1 MFGRL
6 YPNSVL
12 EIFLDKD
19 LIELHISFN
28 VSTKMLTLIN
38 IFYNAYRCLS
48 LIPETNVR
56 NCGLQSFNPSLDLWY
71 SIVFLLINIVALC
84 SSQFVLIMPHSNIT
98 IKKFMLSPKR
108 WIIYWIFAICQVLS
122 WPYRWILSAS
132 HFLIYLLT
140 SLSS

>member
-1 MFGRL
+1 MFGKL

-12 EIFLDKD
+12 EFFLDKD

-56 NCGLQSFNPSLDLWY
+56 NCGLQSFNLSLDLRH
-71 SIVFLLINIVALC
+71 SIVFLLINFVALC
-84 SSQFVLIMPHSNIT
+84 SSQFVLIIPHSNIT
-98 IKKFMLSPKR
+98 IKKLCYHQKGGLYFGSLLSVKLYYGP
-108 WIIYWIFAICQVLS
+108 IDGSPVPPI
-122 WPYRWILSAS
+122 
-132 HFLIYLLT
+132 
-140 SLSS
+140 SSSTF

>member
-56 NCGLQSFNPSLDLWY
+56 DCGLQSFNPSLDLWY

-98 IKKFMLSPKR
+98 IKKFYVITKKMD
-108 WIIYWIFAICQVLS
+108 Y
-122 WPYRWILSAS
+122 ILD
-132 HFLIYLLT
+132 LCY
-140 SLSS
+140 LSSSIMAP